1 MSENFLLKMQN
12 LGVKTK
18 KNLGAKF
25 MAKITLQISVGI
37 LSEFE
42 VCVLI
47 ATFCPAHFFNLQR
60 RCLNQPRYDGY

>member
-1 MSENFLLKMQN
+1 
-12 LGVKTK
+12 
-18 KNLGAKF
+18 